1 MEWVT
6 RLHGKLVGLDTAP
19 FIYLIEDHP
28 SYAPHLVA
36 LFEAAEQ
43 GRVRIVT
50 SVVTLAEVLVRPLR
64 ERQADLV
71 AEYRDILLGSLCVE
85 TLPVSA
91 AIAERAAEL
100 RATHGLRTP
109 DAIQLATAMDAGAV
123 AFLTNDTRLRM
134 VAGLEVLIL
143 TELRGA

>member
-1 MEWVT
+1 LEWVA
-6 RLHGKLVGLDTAP
+6 RLHGKLVSLDTAP
-19 FIYLIEDHP
+19 FIYFIEDHP
-28 SYAPHLVA
+28 RYAPQLVA
-36 LFEAAEQ
+36 LFEAVEQ
-43 GRVRIVT
+43 GRIRIVT

-71 AEYRDILLGSLCVE
+71 TEYRDILLGSPGVE
-85 TLPVSA
+85 ALPVSA

-109 DAIQLATAMDAGAV
+109 DAIQLATAMEAGAA
-123 AFLTNDTRLRM
+123 AFLTNDTRLRT

-143 TELRGA
+143 AELRGV